1 MYWIL
6 LQRLL
11 KKALL
16 VEQEKKNK
24 EEKLKRNM
32 KLAEMTNK
40 DIEVKEVLHMYV
52 YTCSMYH
59 LQYVFVDLI
68 T

>member
-32 KLAEMTNK
+32 KLAQMTNK
-40 DIEVKEVLHMYV
+40 DIEVKEVLCM